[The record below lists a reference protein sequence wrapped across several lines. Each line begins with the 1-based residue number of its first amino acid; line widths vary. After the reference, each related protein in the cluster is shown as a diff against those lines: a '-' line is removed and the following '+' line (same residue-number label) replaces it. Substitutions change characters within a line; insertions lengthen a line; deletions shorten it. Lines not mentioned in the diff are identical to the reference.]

1 MAHRHDAKLDKFF
14 FNTAWEVVSEA
25 VGRLGGHSMRHECDQ
40 LKSKTLERKTNEV
53 INELKQSI
61 ESHKAKMKSTVKR
74 MKTSYRIVVHEKAK
88 VKQKLKSVQEQIAAE
103 QDEVIPKHI
112 REQMKEQIKDWQKKD
127 DMFVA
132 TRASDYVIKCLENHN
147 CVTLTAP
154 AGVGKSFIARHTAL
168 ILQRKGYKI
177 IPVYFPI
184 DIRNYYQ
191 PGKHTVFIVDD
202 VCGNF
207 TANQQQIES
216 WRQLLPLLN
225 TIIAD
230 KCCKIIVSCRLQV
243 YKDDKFN
250 ILPPFKSCECN
261 LISDE
266 LRLISEEKI
275 QIANMY
281 MGTRCEGL
289 NEVAKQC
296 EFFPLLCYLYH
307 DKGDV
312 DATEFFKNPF
322 DVYKNELDNLCRH
335 GEEGNYK
342 VCSLAL
348 CVLLNNQNIVKWF
361 RGKVTSEQRKI
372 IEDTCEACKL
382 NKNTPKAVLKEA
394 LDTLD
399 GTFIHTQNGIYRTLH
414 DKLFDFLAHYFG
426 HKMIECLID
435 HGDSD
440 LVRER
445 FLWQKSP
452 DDKDN
457 VDFIIEIPDEYIE
470 SYLERLIKD
479 WSFGRVTCVFDNTNL
494 AVSSFR
500 QQLVRY
506 LLQLDKSQQVA
517 LASTKDT
524 AIQKGI
530 YGSGNTP
537 LILSCY
543 LGFTDMVQWLLHNDV
558 DVDQC
563 RDDGVT
569 GMYMACQ
576 EGETT
581 IVNILLD
588 NNPNLDLCDN
598 EGVTALYWA
607 CYEGH
612 TAIVK
617 MIIEKNHKV
626 NICNNN
632 GRSPLY
638 RACLNGHTDIVRLLL
653 ETDAY
658 VDLCDNFDCSPLY
671 MASQSGH
678 TDIVR
683 LLLERDANVNLFDKS
698 GNSPLIQACMNEH
711 IEIVRLLLG
720 KNPNVD
726 LCNNDGST
734 PLIRSCIK
742 NNISIVQ
749 LLIDHKPN
757 INAQTYDGG
766 NALYFSALNGNER
779 ITQLLLEN
787 NADCNICIHSKQCIA
802 YTLTNH
808 PRITLEQEKQA
819 FLYSFDKSTSSN
831 LKDYVRKKSVDYAF
845 DVVAGSTPLHIA
857 CFMGR
862 TDIVRCLLDHS
873 ANINLAKEDGT
884 TPLFYACE
892 VGHHDIVRILL
903 DKGANLEMCRL
914 DRKSPL
920 NIATD
925 NGHHGVVEMVANYQS
940 A

>member
-1 MAHRHDAKLDKFF
+1 MK
-14 FNTAWEVVSEA
+14 
-25 VGRLGGHSMRHECDQ
+25 HECDQ
-40 LKSKTLERKTNEV
+40 LKSKTLDRKTNEV
-53 INELKQSI
+53 INELKQSL

-88 VKQKLKSVQEQIAAE
+88 VKQKLQSVQEQMAAE
-103 QDEVIPKHI
+103 QDEVIPRHI
-112 REQMKEQIKDWQKKD
+112 REQIKEQIKDWQKKD

-168 ILQRKGYKI
+168 LLRRTGYKI
-177 IPVYFPI
+177 IPVYLPI

-191 PGKHTVFIVDD
+191 PAKQTVFIVDD
-202 VCGNF
+202 ICGNF
-207 TANQQQIES
+207 TANQQQIEN
-216 WRQLLPLLN
+216 WKQLLPLLN

-250 ILPPFKSCECN
+250 MLPPFKLCECN

-281 MGTRCEGL
+281 MGTR
-289 NEVAKQC
+289 
-296 EFFPLLCYLYH
+296 
-307 DKGDV
+307 
-312 DATEFFKNPF
+312 
-322 DVYKNELDNLCRH
+322 
-335 GEEGNYK
+335 
-342 VCSLAL
+342 
-348 CVLLNNQNIVKWF
+348 
-361 RGKVTSEQRKI
+361 
-372 IEDTCEACKL
+372 
-382 NKNTPKAVLKEA
+382 
-394 LDTLD
+394 
-399 GTFIHTQNGIYRTLH
+399 
-414 DKLFDFLAHYFG
+414 
-426 HKMIECLID
+426 
-435 HGDSD
+435 
-440 LVRER
+440 
-445 FLWQKSP
+445 
-452 DDKDN
+452 
-457 VDFIIEIPDEYIE
+457 
-470 SYLERLIKD
+470 
-479 WSFGRVTCVFDNTNL
+479 
-494 AVSSFR
+494 
-500 QQLVRY
+500 
-506 LLQLDKSQQVA
+506 
-517 LASTKDT
+517 
-524 AIQKGI
+524 
-530 YGSGNTP
+530 
-537 LILSCY
+537 
-543 LGFTDMVQWLLHNDV
+543 
-558 DVDQC
+558 
-563 RDDGVT
+563 DDGVY

-581 IVNILLD
+581 IVNMLLE

-617 MIIEKNHKV
+617 MIIEKNHQV

-638 RACLNGHTDIVRLLL
+638 RACVNGYTDIVRLLL

-658 VDLCDNFDCSPLY
+658 IDLCDNFHCSPLY
-671 MASQSGH
+671 MY
-678 TDIVR
+678 T
-683 LLLERDANVNLFDKS
+683 
-698 GNSPLIQACMNEH
+698 
-711 IEIVRLLLG
+711 
-720 KNPNVD
+720 
-726 LCNNDGST
+726 
-734 PLIRSCIK
+734 LIRSCIK

-757 INAQTYDGG
+757 MNAQTYDGG
-766 NALYFSALNGNER
+766 NALYFSALNGNR
-779 ITQLLLEN
+779 GITQLLLEN
-787 NADCNICIHSKQCIA
+787 NADSNICIHSKQCIA
-802 YTLTNH
+802 YTLPNH

-831 LKDYVRKKSVDYAF
+831 LKDYVSKMSVDDAF
-845 DVVAGSTPLHIA
+845 DVVAGSTLLHIA

-862 TDIVRCLLDHS
+862 TDIVLCLLDHS
-873 ANINLAKEDGT
+873 ANINMAKEDGT

-914 DRKSPL
+914 DNKSPL

-925 NGHHGVVEMVANYQS
+925 NRHDDVVEMVTNYQKININFLML
-940 A
+940 ALFKCIRAV